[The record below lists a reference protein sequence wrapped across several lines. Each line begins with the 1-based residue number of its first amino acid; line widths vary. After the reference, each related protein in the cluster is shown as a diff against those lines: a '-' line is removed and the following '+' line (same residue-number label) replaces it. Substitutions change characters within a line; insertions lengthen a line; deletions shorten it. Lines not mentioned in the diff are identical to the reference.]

1 MGQDGH
7 LARTAFPDDDA
18 RVPADDVFFD
28 DDLVRDLIRMLVQID
43 AKLDELREL
52 LLEDD
57 DGEEA
62 DE

>member
-1 MGQDGH
+1 M
-7 LARTAFPDDDA
+7 PDE
-18 RVPADDVFFD
+18 DVFFD
-28 DDLVRDLIRMLVQID
+28 DALVRDLIRMLMQID
-43 AKLDELREL
+43 AKLDALREL

>member
-1 MGQDGH
+1 M
-7 LARTAFPDDDA
+7 PDDDA
-18 RVPADDVFFD
+18 FFD
-28 DDLVRDLIRMLVQID
+28 DELVRDLIRMLMQID

-57 DGEEA
+57 NGEEL

>member
-1 MGQDGH
+1 
-7 LARTAFPDDDA
+7 LV
-18 RVPADDVFFD
+18 VPGGETFFD
-28 DDLVRDLIRMLVQID
+28 DELVRDLIRMLMQID

-57 DGEEA
+57 DGEET

>member
-1 MGQDGH
+1 MPDG
-7 LARTAFPDDDA
+7 L
-18 RVPADDVFFD
+18 FD
-28 DDLVRDLIRMLVQID
+28 DELVVDVVRMLMQID

-52 LLEDD
+52 LLEED